1 MKNRLRY
8 WLKKDRTWYIMTFVL
23 LFVLCYL
30 FPYTGDDWSW
40 GSSVGIDRINAGF
53 VDYGGRYFGY
63 IIVLVLTRLRVLK
76 ALVMAGT
83 FFGLGWLVKS
93 IVKQKWAFFA
103 TILLIFLVGSEI
115 FAQSVA
121 WTSGFSN
128 YVTTAIMIVAF
139 LMVVFNIV
147 FEGKNETLWLKI
159 GMFLLG
165 LGGSL
170 IMENVTV
177 FFVVMPILLQIYL
190 WVKERRFSPALLIFT
205 IGAVIGAV
213 LMFTNSAYTNI
224 ASAQDG
230 YRTMSFSIT
239 DLIMRA
245 KENYVTAIHPY
256 GLFKNVV
263 LILSLFL
270 GGLFFLGGHKRN
282 KVPVWSFAVF
292 AVFTLIDVLSNVVIG
307 ATYKPKIFLYFEA
320 LTSFIAIVSLV
331 VFTISILKNKP
342 KERRMMTVL
351 WLSFAILVGPLFV
364 VTPVGP
370 RNFFSPYILLVI
382 ISLMVWAQALEPFKA
397 KKQNVFLPWLEK
409 ALRLSAVVVV
419 AVYVCIFVPV
429 YYVDV
434 MRLKTIRKEVE
445 AGKQEVILKRL
456 PFDSLMWVSS
466 PTFDKFTERY
476 KMFYDIPMEVD
487 VVNEQI

>member
-8 WLKKDRTWYIMTFVL
+8 WLKKDRTWYIVTFVL

-83 FFGLGWLVKS
+83 FFGLGWIVKN

-103 TILLIFLVGSEI
+103 TILLIFLVGNEI

-128 YVTTAIMIVAF
+128 YATTAIMIVTF
-139 LMVVFNIV
+139 LMVVFNII
-147 FEGKNETLWLKI
+147 FEGKTESLWLRI

-177 FFVVMPILLQIYL
+177 FFVMMPILLQIYL
-190 WVKERRFSPALLIFT
+190 WVKEKRFSVALATF
-205 IGAVIGAV
+205 AFGAV
-213 LMFTNSAYTNI
+213 LGAIFMFTNSAYTNI

-239 DLIMRA
+239 ELLMRA
-245 KENYVTAIHPY
+245 KENYITAIHPY
-256 GLFKNVV
+256 GLFKDMILV
-263 LILSLFL
+263 LL
-270 GGLFFLGGHKRN
+270 LFFGGH
-282 KVPVWSFAVF
+282 
-292 AVFTLIDVLSNVVIG
+292 LLSNVVIG

-320 LTSFIAIVSLV
+320 LMSFIAIVSLV
-331 VFTISILKNKP
+331 VFTISILKDKLA
-342 KERRMMTVL
+342 ERRMMTVL

-364 VTPVGP
+364 VTPIGP

-382 ISLMVWAQALEPFKA
+382 ISLMVWVQALEPFKA
-397 KKQNVFLPWLEK
+397 KKQNEFLPWLEK